1 MVLTVL
7 VQFAGSTPEMVII
20 AAQKP
25 VPEVGTT
32 PRLDTQA
39 RLPLAWERLPADALL
54 PAFSV

>member
-7 VQFAGSTPEMVII
+7 VQFAGSTPEMVMV
-20 AAQKP
+20 AVQKP
-25 VPEVGTT
+25 VPVVGTT

-39 RLPLAWERLPADALL
+39 RPLAWERVPAVALL